1 MVRAENP
8 GFFFEQ
14 SLNTFLVDVN
24 ANGDID
30 SRKDIVDQVDLLV
43 LIHGSEEKIVLN
55 NESLKPELNS
65 AFIWRVIVLSIAKA
79 FKSVTKY
86 SKESG
91 SYKQLQ
97 NDAKYAF
104 YLARATRAFCPPL
117 RAEPPSPTSVSS
129 PAWSSWKSGMRAQAS
144 TTLLYHPD

>member
-55 NESLKPELNS
+55 NESLKTEL
-65 AFIWRVIVLSIAKA
+65 
-79 FKSVTKY
+79 
-86 SKESG
+86 
-91 SYKQLQ
+91 KQLS
-97 NDAKYAF
+97 YG
-104 YLARATRAFCPPL
+104 
-117 RAEPPSPTSVSS
+117 EV
-129 PAWSSWKSGMRAQAS
+129 
-144 TTLLYHPD
+144 LL